1 MEAWGKPCY
10 YLIRRMICCNVNISK
25 TKAIILLEKR
35 FEDTN
40 VAILS
45 RKSKKDRQ
53 YNGKK

>member
-10 YLIRRMICCNVNISK
+10 YLIRRIICCNVNISK